1 MPRFHGIPFHDSSPN
16 HNVINERICFRR
28 QKLFTRSHGNRHPL
42 ASGSRYSTI
51 TNQQGYYQLQ
61 GMRTG
66 GPYQIDISYVGFR
79 PSTGKG
85 IYLQLAIPYTYNTVL
100 IPSTDLEEV
109 VVKSTISKYSNGK
122 TGAST
127 HVGSAQIKLLPNV
140 TRSLTDILKLTPYSR
155 KWFRRTRS
163 THEQLQCRRGK
174 F

>member
-1 MPRFHGIPFHDSSPN
+1 MHYIVLFVQQVSITYKRIKKIATICLVFMAYLSTTQAQITTSSMNGYVSDGKNSLPGAT
-16 HNVINERICFRR
+16 VIATH
-28 QKLFTRSHGNRHPL
+28 LL
-42 ASGSRYSTI
+42 SGSRYSTI

-100 IPSTDLEEV
+100 IPLTDLEEV

-122 TGAST
+122 RERVLMS
-127 HVGSAQIKLLPNV
+127 VPP
-140 TRSLTDILKLTPYSR
+140 R
-155 KWFRRTRS
+155 
-163 THEQLQCRRGK
+163 
-174 F
+174 

>member
-1 MPRFHGIPFHDSSPN
+1 MAYLSTTQAQITTSSMNGYVSDGKNSLPGAT
-16 HNVINERICFRR
+16 VIATH
-28 QKLFTRSHGNRHPL
+28 LL
-42 ASGSRYSTI
+42 SGSRYSTI

-140 TRSLTDILKLTPYSR
+140 TRSLTDILKLTPYSNGNGFGGR
-155 KWFRRTRS
+155 DQRIYYTLVK
-163 THEQLQCRRGK
+163 K
-174 F
+174 

>member
-1 MPRFHGIPFHDSSPN
+1 MNGYVSDGKNSLPEAT
-16 HNVINERICFRR
+16 VIATH
-28 QKLFTRSHGNRHPL
+28 LL
-42 ASGSRYSTI
+42 SGSRYSTI

-85 IYLQLAIPYTYNTVL
+85 IYLQLAVPYTYNTVL

-127 HVGSAQIKLLPNV
+127 HVG
-140 TRSLTDILKLTPYSR
+140 
-155 KWFRRTRS
+155 
-163 THEQLQCRRGK
+163 
-174 F
+174 